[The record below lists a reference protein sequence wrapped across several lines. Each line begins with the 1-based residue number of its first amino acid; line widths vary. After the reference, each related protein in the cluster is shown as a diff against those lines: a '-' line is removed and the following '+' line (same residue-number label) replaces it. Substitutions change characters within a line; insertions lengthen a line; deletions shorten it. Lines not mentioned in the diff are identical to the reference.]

1 MLIRI
6 DSDATRRNPY
16 RDRPT
21 FLSLNRFEGKKNV
34 ALAVEAFNKARQ
46 DSSFDKNTRLVIGGE
61 FDEGISSVSELLIWR
76 RSRSSGGYD
85 DKLEDNIQTLAKLR
99 AFCDR
104 LGLSHVT
111 ISSSEGNSI
120 TAAPTTDVLF
130 LLNFTISQRSY
141 LLLSPNT
148 LGLLYTPQN
157 EHFGIVPVEAM
168 ACGLPVLAVNNGGPT
183 ETVVDMG
190 ADMNAENA
198 TGLLRE
204 PDLESW
210 AEGIT
215 LLSQLSQEQRDRIA
229 RAGKQRAHD
238 LFSLKNLGREMEDA
252 CRRAKSLGPV
262 GAEEMFVLTVGS
274 VMMATIML
282 LMALIL
288 PSL

>member
-1 MLIRI
+1 VLICI

-61 FDEGISSVSELLIWR
+61 FVEGIYSVSELLIWR

-99 AFCDR
+99 ALCDR

-130 LLNFTISQRSY
+130 LLNFTTSQRSY

-215 LLSQLSQEQRDRIA
+215 LLSQLSQEQRERIA